1 MQVIETK
8 NEGLTRQFSVALAAT
23 ELREKLDVRLG
34 ELARTVKLP
43 GFRPGKVP
51 VAVVRK
57 RFGASVKSE
66 VLEQTISETSQAV
79 ITDRQLRP
87 AGRPKLAIS
96 SYEDEGDLEYTLA
109 VELLPEIVPPDYA
122 RIKLE
127 RMVAEVPEADVEK
140 VLEHLARSKRA
151 FADASEARPSRDG
164 DIIVVD
170 FVGPEDRK
178 AFLGEQGTD
187 VNIEVG
193 EGAPLPGLGEQLV
206 GLSVGDRRTITITF
220 PADSPM
226 ASLAGHA
233 ANYEIEVK
241 GLQEAAPVPIDDQ
254 LAQDMHLE
262 NLETLKAEIRKQRTQ
277 ELKSMARLRLK
288 RALLDRLAELYAFDL
303 PSSLVEREYESIV
316 RQMSAE
322 NQSAAADPTHEHVS
336 TTTMPSTSTSMITGT
351 PPTITFTTKPAAMTT
366 STARARARA
375 RRRGSESERGAEDG
389 VPDAGR
395 TACAPRSRAGGDRPQ
410 QRTAGDTR
418 RAEPGDDDRS
428 PAFFRPGTNGA
439 RLLPQA
445 CRGARSPGGAD
456 PGGQGRRFRPG
467 DGGGHRTA
475 GAHRGTVA
483 RPG

>member
-8 NEGLTRQFSVALAAT
+8 NEGLIREFKVALAAT

-96 SYEDEGDLEYTLA
+96 SYEDEGGLEYTLA
-109 VELLPEIVPPDYA
+109 IELLPEIVPPDYSQ
-122 RIKLE
+122 IKLE

-151 FADASEARPSRDG
+151 FAAANEARPSRNG
-164 DIIVVD
+164 DIVVVD

-178 AFLGEQGTD
+178 AFLGEQGKD

-206 GLSVGDRRTITITF
+206 GLSVGDRRSITITF

-254 LAQDMHLE
+254 LAQDMQLE
-262 NLETLKAEIRKQRTQ
+262 NLETLKSEIRKQRTQ
-277 ELKSMARLRLK
+277 ELKTMARLRLK

-303 PSSLVEREYESIV
+303 PSSLVEREYENIV
-316 RQMSAE
+316 RQMSGE
-322 NQSAAADPTHEHVS
+322 SHGAAAQDHEHDHEHDHGH
-336 TTTMPSTSTSMITGT
+336 T
-351 PPTITFTTKPAAMTT
+351 
-366 STARARARA
+366 
-375 RRRGSESERGAEDG
+375 
-389 VPDAGR
+389 
-395 TACAPRSRAGGDRPQ
+395 
-410 QRTAGDTR
+410 
-418 RAEPGDDDRS
+418 DDHVHDETC
-428 PAFFRPGTNGA
+428 GHDHEHGHE
-439 RLLPQA
+439 Q
-445 CRGARSPGGAD
+445 GGAD
-456 PGGQGRRFRPG
+456 LNLSEDQKTEFRTLAERRVRLGLVLAEIGRSNDLRVTSDELSRAMMTEARRFSGQEQMVLDYFRK
-467 DGGGHRTA
+467 HA
-475 GAHRGTVA
+475 EA
-483 RPG
+483 REALAAPILEDKVVDFVLEMAAVTERQVPIEELLHDPDEEPMSASSPQPSS